1 MHSDLIGKIEKAR
14 HYAQE
19 PERVQIE
26 ELKATFHGGNSDH
39 MVTIVDGH
47 WRCECSFFR
56 TWGTCQHVMAMQ
68 KMLEPML
75 SPEARQPELSIDI
88 QTNGVTA

>member
-1 MHSDLIGKIEKAR
+1 
-14 HYAQE
+14 
-19 PERVQIE
+19 
-26 ELKATFHGGNSDH
+26 